1 MSGSPRDA
9 LELYAA
15 AAQDCKA
22 GRDKLWYASALE
34 GQCCAELVEH
44 ALQQPPMDTP
54 GIEQREKP
62 RPVDRVR
69 ERMIEALDIY
79 SLSRLPILENECCL
93 KFAQFLVDVY
103 RHEGVRWI
111 WLMDSLRW
119 AVDFSQDLPVEL
131 RLRVLEKVQSL
142 YGALGCRRKVAFF
155 MQLRARLLS
164 DELRQTGLAGAIYV
178 DLINYYVHASDTEGV
193 TPAHRRCLTQ
203 RVSECNWPALEQVL
217 YRWLSEIAKRQGD
230 PAGGAIWDLQALVSP
245 ALLAR
250 CRSAKQLESE
260 LALVTSRL
268 AVAEA
273 EGTTLGRGRQED
285 IDRLKSQAASLQ
297 TSLEASHQQA
307 SEQAAMAQAVERGF
321 GLFPPSCQG
330 KQARPQILV
339 RIDALELSAAVRP
352 VLLHN
357 AKADH
362 GPFLYSSFMARD
374 AAKKRK
380 PILWASGEV
389 ATVSA
394 QLRNPLS
401 IPIQVVD
408 ATLVVSDPFFDA
420 SPQSFTLDA
429 GATRSLWL
437 SGVCSPGTAGGGKL
451 SEQKVLGI
459 SMTVFG
465 VVHQYPVDAGGHY
478 VHREGFMD
486 VDTMAEPEPEPESL
500 SSNATNSTPLLGDVK
515 GLGLDVTVV
524 PPMPKLVARLHGCT
538 AAGDVLLKV
547 GEEKE
552 LQLSLANTSGGR
564 CAAAN
569 ISLSQRALRLD
580 GSPLYK
586 AKTKKQIVAEGH
598 VETPDPITW
607 SEADLAAATPLPAGH
622 TVTVPLRVRGIRGC
636 AAVALTVAYDGGAEA
651 SYGRE
656 LPLAGVRLTLQNDG
670 PAEHGTSLVVGEAEG
685 PQLDTV
691 VGGFRWELA
700 IVPPLHGQG
709 APRSTATSESLPAC
723 VEPLPEA
730 GSSYPCERRQWQIS
744 SFTFYELRLCV
755 AIPSLSVGKKHSVG
769 ESGQS
774 QASGPIMSVHLDATG
789 MDGCSCSGA
798 FDYEIAERQ
807 TGDTAGGTEGDHIH
821 RIGLFFTKP
830 TLAQMTVG
838 VTDHSTGQ
846 VQSHR
851 CDLAVS

>member
-15 AAQDCKA
+15 AVQDCKA
-22 GRDKLWYASALE
+22 ARDKLWYASALE

-44 ALQQPPMDTP
+44 ALQQPPGT
-54 GIEQREKP
+54 EQRERP

-164 DELRQTGLAGAIYV
+164 DELRQTSLAGDVYV
-178 DLINYYVHASDTEGV
+178 DLINYYVHTSDAEGM
-193 TPAHRRCLTQ
+193 TPTHRRCLTQ
-203 RVSECNWPALEQVL
+203 RIPECNWPALEQCL
-217 YRWLSEIAKRQGD
+217 YSWLSAIATRQGD
-230 PAGGAIWDLQALVSP
+230 PTASAIWDLRALVSP
-245 ALLAR
+245 ALISR

-260 LALVTSRL
+260 MALVTSRL
-268 AVAEA
+268 AIAEA

-285 IDRLKSQAASLQ
+285 IDRLKSQITSLQ
-297 TSLEASHQQA
+297 TSLEASHQHA

-330 KQARPQILV
+330 KQVRPQILV

-352 VLLHN
+352 VLLRN

-374 AAKKRK
+374 EAKKRK
-380 PILWASGEV
+380 PILWVSGEV
-389 ATVSA
+389 ASVSV

-420 SPQSFTLDA
+420 SPQSFTLEA
-429 GATRSLWL
+429 GATRSLCL
-437 SGVCSPGTAGGGKL
+437 SGVCSPGTGGGGGKP
-451 SEQKVLGI
+451 SAQKVLGI

-478 VHREGFMD
+478 VHRDGFMQ
-486 VDTMAEPEPEPESL
+486 VDTAAEPAPEPESM
-500 SSNATNSTPLLGDVK
+500 SSNAANSPQLLGDVK
-515 GLGLDVTVV
+515 ALGLDVTVM

-552 LQLSLANTSGGR
+552 LQLSLANIGAGR
-564 CAAAN
+564 CAAAS
-569 ISLSQRALRLD
+569 IFLSQRALRLD

-586 AKTKKQIVAEGH
+586 AKTKKQIAAEGH
-598 VETPDPITW
+598 VETPDPIAW
-607 SEADLAAATPLPAGH
+607 SEADMAAATPLPAGC

-656 LPLAGVRLTLQNDG
+656 LPLAAVRLTLQNDG
-670 PAEHGTSLVVGEAEG
+670 TAEHGPSLVVDEAEG
-685 PQLDTV
+685 PLDAV
-691 VGGFRWELA
+691 ACGVRWELA
-700 IVPPLHGQG
+700 VVAPLHGQG
-709 APRSTATSESLPAC
+709 DPRSTAKSESLPAC
-723 VEPLPEA
+723 VEALPEE
-730 GSSYPCERRQWQIS
+730 GSSYPRERRQWQIS

-755 AIPSLSVGKKHSVG
+755 AIPPLSVGKKHSAG
-769 ESGQS
+769 ESGQP

-798 FDYEIAERQ
+798 FDYEIAGRQ
-807 TGDTAGGTEGDHIH
+807 AGGEDHIH

-830 TLAQMTVG
+830 TLAQMTVL

-846 VQSHR
+846 VRSHR
-851 CDLAVS
+851 CDLEVS